1 MTDTGFIVLS
11 INSKLMIKKYGLIL
25 LLIIFLFLRVFNLEK
40 GVNFSSEQGLFL
52 SKAKEIYDT
61 KKLTLIG
68 PSTSIKSTISREFY
82 QGPATYYL
90 LLVPIA
96 LGGNPI
102 VASYFLIFINLL
114 ALIVI
119 YTVIK
124 KKFGF
129 KTAFWASLFF
139 STYPLLVTYT
149 RFVWNPNF
157 IPLFSAAVLGFLL
170 NINRK
175 RKSLFYLLLG
185 LILGICLQFH
195 YQSFL
200 LILLSFIWLTLRK
213 AKITNFFIVFLGI
226 IAGFFPLLIFELR
239 HNFYNLNTLFLIM
252 QTGSGKQLISFP
264 VYYFLFLAPFI
275 CLAIGLLFQK
285 IYKAKK
291 LLAVGILV
299 LYLAW
304 SAYKINGFSTKAPGM
319 SEGWNYKG
327 QKKALEIILK
337 ENKKGYNIANLLT
350 GDTRAR
356 AMRYLLSLNN
366 SLPGGTG
373 DYPAS
378 EWLFVMS
385 KSKEEEVLKNP
396 VWEISSFR
404 PSRIAKAWP
413 IQNGISLYLLE
424 KLKN

>member
-1 MTDTGFIVLS
+1 MKFFKRML
-11 INSKLMIKKYGLIL
+11 KKYGLII
-25 LLIIFLFLRVFNLEK
+25 LITVFVFLRVFNLEK
-40 GVNFSSEQGLFL
+40 GVNFSSEQSLFL
-52 SKAKEIYDT
+52 GRANEIYNT

-68 PSTSIKSTISREFY
+68 PPTSIKSTISREFY

-102 VASYFLIFINLL
+102 IASYFLIFINLL

-119 YTVIK
+119 YIVVK
-124 KKFGF
+124 KKLGK
-129 KTAFWASLFF
+129 KTAFWAGLFF

-157 IPLFSAAVLGFLL
+157 IPLFSAIVLGFLL
-170 NINRK
+170 DINK
-175 RKSLFYLLLG
+175 KKKFLFYFLLG

-200 LILLSFIWLTLRK
+200 LIFLSFAWLVLRK
-213 AKITNFFIVFLGI
+213 VKPTGFFIVFLGVI
-226 IAGFFPLLIFELR
+226 VGFFPLLIFELR
-239 HNFYNLNTLFLIM
+239 HNFYNLRTLFLIM
-252 QTGSGKQLISFP
+252 QTGSGKQLTSFP
-264 VYYFLFLAPFI
+264 FYYFLFLVPFI
-275 CLAIGLLFQK
+275 CLVIGLLFK
-285 IYKAKK
+285 TIYKTKK
-291 LLAVGILV
+291 FFAVGILI
-299 LYLAW
+299 LYLTW
-304 SAYKINGFSTKAPGM
+304 SIYTIYGFSLKAPGM
-319 SEGWNYKG
+319 AEGWNYKG
-327 QKKALEIILK
+327 QKKAIKIILK
-337 ENKKGYNIANLLT
+337 ENKKRYNIANLLT
-350 GDTRAR
+350 GDTRAQ

-373 DYPAS
+373 DYPIS
-378 EWLFVMS
+378 EWLFIISRS
-385 KSKEEEVLKNP
+385 KTKEILSNP